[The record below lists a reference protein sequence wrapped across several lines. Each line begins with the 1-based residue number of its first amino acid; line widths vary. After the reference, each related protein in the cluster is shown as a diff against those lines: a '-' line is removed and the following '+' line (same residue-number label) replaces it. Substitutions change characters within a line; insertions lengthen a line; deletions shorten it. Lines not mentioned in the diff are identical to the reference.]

1 MFRACKI
8 TEGEETVE
16 IHIRYVATCDIYA
29 QALANFVERNR
40 DNSEIWSEG
49 CRQKAS
55 GSLLAEKSLRTELE
69 RRTNDPSDGRCTS
82 FSAIAWCDDGLGM
95 RYVSGTDTSM
105 KRSATVAVTSSE
117 RAITKLYRLLGRVHE
132 GRMKEAAN
140 LWYLYVGLA
149 GTEAIT
155 ANITATVG

>member
-1 MFRACKI
+1 
-8 TEGEETVE
+8 
-16 IHIRYVATCDIYA
+16 
-29 QALANFVERNR
+29 
-40 DNSEIWSEG
+40 
-49 CRQKAS
+49 
-55 GSLLAEKSLRTELE
+55 
-69 RRTNDPSDGRCTS
+69 
-82 FSAIAWCDDGLGM
+82 
-95 RYVSGTDTSM
+95 M
-105 KRSATVAVTSSE
+105 KRAATVAVTSSE